1 MKHKQGVI
9 LCNLGT
15 PSAPTAKAVR
25 QFLAPFLGD
34 QRVVELPKVLWY
46 PILYG
51 IILPIRSKRVAR
63 AYNEIWWEG
72 GSPLKVITE
81 RQCAKLKKEL
91 AGTGTEVT
99 YALTYSEPALSDTI
113 ESMRDN
119 GIDKILLLPLY
130 PQYSATTTAS
140 LYDQTAAYVKRKRNL
155 PALQIIRDYHDH
167 PLYISALA
175 NTVRESRTDA
185 ASQRHLLL
193 SFHGIPAV
201 NVKKGD
207 PYQQHCE
214 TTAQMLADEL
224 GLASDQWTLSYQS
237 RFGKQ
242 EWLQP
247 YTSETLKKLGAEG
260 LAVDVICPAFSADC
274 LETLEEIS
282 QENRELFVEAGGQDF
297 NYVSCLNDS
306 DEHILLLRTLVKESF
321 LQFS

>member
-1 MKHKQGVI
+1 MKQGLI

-15 PSAPTAKAVR
+15 PTAPTAKAVR

-34 QRVVELPKVLWY
+34 QRVVELPRILWY

-63 AYNEIWWEG
+63 AYHEIWWEG

-81 RQCAKLKKEL
+81 RQCEKLRRDL
-91 AGTGTEVT
+91 SGADIRVA
-99 YALTYSEPALSDTI
+99 YALTYSEPLLADTI
-113 ESMRDN
+113 DLMRSE
-119 GIDKILLLPLY
+119 GIDKILILPLY

-140 LYDQTAAYVKRKRNL
+140 IYDQVASYVKKKRNL
-155 PALQIIRDYHDH
+155 PALQIVRDYHDH
-167 PLYISALA
+167 PLYINALA
-175 NTVRESRTDA
+175 ESVRENRP
-185 ASQRHLLL
+185 ASDTPRHLLL

-201 NVKKGD
+201 NVDKGD

-214 TTAQMLADEL
+214 TTAKMLAEEL
-224 GLASDQWTLSYQS
+224 GLTADQWTLSYQS

-247 YTSETLKKLGAEG
+247 YTSETLTELGARN
-260 LAVDVICPAFSADC
+260 LAVDVICPAFAADC

-282 QENRELFVEAGGQDF
+282 QENREIFLQAGGKDF
-297 NYVSCLNDS
+297 EYIPCLNDS
-306 DEHILLLRTLVKESF
+306 DAHSLLLRTLVEESF
-321 LQFS
+321 LQLS